1 MNSDRY
7 VKIDRYV
14 VLPILGIIM
23 LGLITILFLILEVN
37 HLQWFSD
44 HHTSQLDVT
53 WFQIIRL
60 GLLFVWAA
68 VLFGGF
74 IRLQFK
80 R

>member
-44 HHTSQLDVT
+44 YHTSQLDVT

-74 IRLQFK
+74 IRLQFDL
-80 R
+80 

>member
-44 HHTSQLDVT
+44 NHTSQLDVT